1 MALGIRLG
9 TGGGGRGSAGCAEAS
24 HRGKSSCIQALP
36 SSWPLLPSCKS
47 GGASLASAKS
57 RRGTP
62 GAARE
67 D

>member
-1 MALGIRLG
+1 ME
-9 TGGGGRGSAGCAEAS
+9 EAAQAVLKP
-24 HRGKSSCIQALP
+24 RTGKSSCIQALP